1 LDQHKL
7 NAKKAQEE
15 AQRHV
20 ITVILTKPK
29 RPVYHEVTWILSY
42 LPIKWVRRKG
52 KRHTETQSSL
62 INTSKAWVFHIG
74 KTLLL
79 YPLSPS
85 PPLSIPLLL
94 FSSIPKCKVS
104 HDFERL
110 NSHCWKL
117 DRATSCNVTLYYY
130 LFNAI
135 LVFIVLFYALLFLKN
150 WERTSKWNHC

>member
-1 LDQHKL
+1 MSFYTSKTKQPPFTLRL
-7 NAKKAQEE
+7 GTYN
-15 AQRHV
+15 R
-20 ITVILTKPK
+20 ILKFC
-29 RPVYHEVTWILSY
+29 Y
-42 LPIKWVRRKG
+42 
-52 KRHTETQSSL
+52 SL
-62 INTSKAWVFHIG
+62 ISNVQTNLHHT
-74 KTLLL
+74 KTELN
-79 YPLSPS
+79 SHT
-85 PPLSIPLLL
+85 LLL

-150 WERTSKWNHC
+150 WERTSK